1 MGAFDKIKQSATR
14 GWDSASNF
22 YHTNITP
29 LVDRVQEGANKVSE
43 YASNKAL
50 MGAVSGIA
58 EAIDPEGGAQAVQ
71 RIAGVAADMGGAV
84 KDIREMGGAIGGSVT
99 RALEGAKRK
108 VAETGRSMAQAYEG
122 AKADVERIGG
132 SMAQAY
138 QGAKADVQ
146 KVRGSVAQAYEGAK
160 ADVRRAGGAIGGSVT
175 EALEGAKG
183 KSGLEAAKALV
194 TGAKKM
200 TSASADAISEF
211 KRKYQGG
218 ALGVTYNVGETKG
231 SVAPEEPE
239 SSISGLSK
247 TPTTI
252 ATTTGPSHAETTT
265 HTGTERAAVVTR
277 ADTSGTQTEMK
288 PGETVVVK
296 K

>member
-1 MGAFDKIKQSATR
+1 LMGAFDKLKQRAIM
-14 GWDSASNF
+14 GWDSATSF
-22 YHTNITP
+22 FHTHINP
-29 LVDRVQEGANKVSE
+29 FVDNVQEGANKVSE

-50 MGAVSGIA
+50 VGAVSGIA
-58 EAIDPEGGAQAVQ
+58 EAIDPAGGAEAVQ
-71 RIAGVAADMGGAV
+71 KAAGVAAGLGEAV
-84 KDIREMGGAIGGSVT
+84 E
-99 RALEGAKRK
+99 
-108 VAETGRSMAQAYEG
+108 
-122 AKADVERIGG
+122 
-132 SMAQAY
+132 
-138 QGAKADVQ
+138 
-146 KVRGSVAQAYEGAK
+146 
-160 ADVRRAGGAIGGSVT
+160 DVRKLGGAIGGSVT
-175 EALEGAKG
+175 EALEGAKE
-183 KSGLEAAKALV
+183 KSGVEAAKALV
-194 TGAKKM
+194 SGAKQAK
-200 TSASADAISEF
+200 TASADAISEF

-218 ALGVTYNVGETKG
+218 ALGVTYNEGETKG

-288 PGETVVVK
+288 SGETVEVK